1 MDLAALFSQHVERLQ
16 VETEKALADT
26 GFGSLVVSSGAPFT
40 YFADDRDAPFEPV
53 PHFAHWCPLGGP
65 HHLLHLVPGQKP
77 RLVRH
82 APEDYWYEQG
92 GVTDPFWLGAFH
104 FEEAGSVEAA
114 WKALGRPANA
124 AYVGNEAERAA
135 AAGLAV
141 NPAALTS
148 RLDWVRSYKDEY
160 EVRCLEEATALGA
173 RGHRAAREAFAAG
186 ASELEIHQAFVR
198 AVGCT
203 EAQLPY
209 TTIVALDE
217 KAATLHYESKR
228 SVRDGRVLLLDAG
241 AQSRRYACDITRT
254 TPAPA
259 CDAALRGSSPFG
271 WTPSS
276 RSWPRRPCPGDPTSR
291 STSRPT
297 SGVARILADLRLVRV
312 SAEEALAK
320 GYTHPF
326 FPHGIGHHL
335 GIQVHDVAGRQ
346 NDPSG
351 TPAPPPPEHPY
362 LRNTRTIE
370 PGHVFTIEPGI
381 YFIPMLLR
389 PFRSGPDASA
399 FDWDAIDAL
408 TPLGG
413 VRVEDNVVVTA
424 SRPAQPHA
432 RAPRGLTPRS
442 GPGGRFQLGDEL
454 LRRPVVAA
462 EQPAELPLAVEDGGA
477 EVVGERAGLLHVVE
491 LERPAQRPDRLV
503 LARWRATSA

>member
-16 VETEKALADT
+16 VETEKALGDT
-26 GFGSLVVSSGAPFT
+26 GFDSLVVSSGAPFT

-53 PHFAHWCPLGGP
+53 PHFAHWCPLGRP
-65 HHLLHLVPGQKP
+65 APPAARRP
-77 RLVRH
+77 RAEAPPRPPRARGLLVR
-82 APEDYWYEQG
+82 AGRRDRPLLAG
-92 GVTDPFWLGAFH
+92 GLPASRRR
-104 FEEAGSVEAA
+104 ARSRPP
-114 WKALGRPANA
+114 GRRSGGRASA
-124 AYVGNEAERAA
+124 AYVGNETERAA
-135 AAGLAV
+135 AAGLAA

-217 KAATLHYESKR
+217 KGATLHYESKR
-228 SVRDGRVLLLDAG
+228 TRARRARAAARRGRAG
-241 AQSRRYACDITRT
+241 RAA
-254 TPAPA
+254 TPATSRARRPPPPA
-259 CDAALRGSSPFG
+259 
-271 WTPSS
+271 TPAS
-276 RSWPRRPCPGDPTSR
+276 RSSSVGVDALERELAAASTPGRPYLDVHLQAHR
-291 STSRPT
+291 
-297 SGVARILADLRLVRV
+297 GVARILSDLRLVRV

-326 FPHGIGHHL
+326 FPHGVGHHL

-346 NDPSG
+346 ADPSG
-351 TPAPPPPEHPY
+351 TPAPPPKEHPY

-399 FDWDAIDAL
+399 FDWEAIDAL
-408 TPLGG
+408 T
-413 VRVEDNVVVTA
+413 A
-424 SRPAQPHA
+424 A
-432 RAPRGLTPRS
+432 RR
-442 GPGGRFQLGDEL
+442 
-454 LRRPVVAA
+454 
-462 EQPAELPLAVEDGGA
+462 
-477 EVVGERAGLLHVVE
+477 RAG
-491 LERPAQRPDRLV
+491 RGQRGRHRL
-503 LARWRATSA
+503 AARATSRASTSRTEGRAQIPAAALSSATSSSGVQSLPRKSRRSFPSRSRTAVRRLWVKERLSST

>member
-1 MDLAALFSQHVERLQ
+1 MDQVDLFSHHVARLQ
-16 VETEKALADT
+16 AEAEKALADS
-26 GFGSLVVSSGAPFT
+26 GMASLVVSSGAPFT

-53 PHFAHWCPLGGP
+53 PHFAHWCPLDGP
-65 HHLLHLVPGQKP
+65 HHLLHVVPGRKP

-92 GVTDPFWLGAFH
+92 GVTDPFWLGAFDL
-104 FEEAGSVEAA
+104 EEAGSVEAA
-114 WKALGRPANA
+114 WRALGQPGNA
-124 AYVGNEAERAA
+124 AYVGNETERAA

-141 NPAALTS
+141 NPEALTS

-173 RGHRAAREAFAAG
+173 SGHQAAREAFLAG

-198 AVGCT
+198 AVRCT

-217 KAATLHYESKR
+217 KGATLHYESKR
-228 SVRDGRVLLLDAG
+228 SVRNGRVLLLDAG

-254 TPAPA
+254 TPAPG
-259 CDAALRGSSPFG
+259 CDARFAELVRRVDALERELAGAA
-271 WTPSS
+271 
-276 RSWPRRPCPGDPTSR
+276 RPG
-291 STSRPT
+291 RPYLEVHVQAHH
-297 SGVARILADLRLVRV
+297 GVARVLSDLGLVKLP
-312 SAEEALAK
+312 AEEAFAK

-346 NDPSG
+346 KDPSG
-351 TPAPPPPEHPY
+351 TPAPPPKQHPY

-389 PFRSGPDASA
+389 PFRAGPDASS
-399 FDWDAIDAL
+399 FDWDTIDTL

-424 SRPAQPHA
+424 SG
-432 RAPRGLTPRS
+432 PRNLTRE
-442 GPGGRFQLGDEL
+442 R
-454 LRRPVVAA
+454 
-462 EQPAELPLAVEDGGA
+462 LAD
-477 EVVGERAGLLHVVE
+477 
-491 LERPAQRPDRLV
+491 
-503 LARWRATSA
+503 

>member
-1 MDLAALFSQHVERLQ
+1 MDLAALYAQHFGRLRA
-16 VETEKALADT
+16 ETEKALADT
-26 GFGSLVVSSGAPFT
+26 GFNSLVISSGAPFT

-65 HHLLHLVPGQKP
+65 HHLLHVVPGEKP

-92 GVTDPFWLGAFH
+92 GVTDPFWLGAFR

-114 WKALGRPANA
+114 WKALSRPANA
-124 AYVGNEAERAA
+124 AYIGNETDRAA

-141 NPAALTS
+141 NPESLTA
-148 RLDWVRSYKDEY
+148 RLDWVRSYKDPY
-160 EVRCLEEATALGA
+160 ELRCLEEATELGA
-173 RGHRAAREAFAAG
+173 LGHRAAREAFLAG

-198 AVGCT
+198 ATACT

-217 KAATLHYESKR
+217 KGATLHYETKR

-254 TPAPA
+254 TPAPS
-259 CDAALRGSSPFG
+259 CDARFAELVLRVDALERELAGASLPG
-271 WTPSS
+271 
-276 RSWPRRPCPGDPTSR
+276 RPYLEVHLQAHR
-291 STSRPT
+291 
-297 SGVARILADLRLVRV
+297 GVARILSDLKLVRL
-312 SAEEALAK
+312 SAEEVLAK

-326 FPHGIGHHL
+326 FPHGVGHHL

-346 NDPSG
+346 KDPAG
-351 TPAPPPPEHPY
+351 TPAPPPKEHPY

-389 PFRSGPDASA
+389 AFRQGRDASA
-399 FDWDAIDAL
+399 FDWGAIDAL

-424 SRPAQPHA
+424 SG
-432 RAPRGLTPRS
+432 PRNLTRE
-442 GPGGRFQLGDEL
+442 R
-454 LRRPVVAA
+454 
-462 EQPAELPLAVEDGGA
+462 LAD
-477 EVVGERAGLLHVVE
+477 
-491 LERPAQRPDRLV
+491 
-503 LARWRATSA
+503 